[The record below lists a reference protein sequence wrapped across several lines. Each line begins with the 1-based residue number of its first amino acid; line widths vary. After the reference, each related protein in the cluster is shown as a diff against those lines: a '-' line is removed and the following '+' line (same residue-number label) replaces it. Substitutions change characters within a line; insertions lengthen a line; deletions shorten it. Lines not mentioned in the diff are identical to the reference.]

1 MELAARSGL
10 ARGQW
15 TAVTPTGLDPWLAV
29 VRLEQE
35 HDCDL
40 VAIGKH
46 GRNAVEELLLGST
59 TNMVIA
65 EGSSDVLVSARAE
78 AA

>member
-1 MELAARSGL
+1 MPG
-10 ARGQW
+10 
-15 TAVTPTGLDPWLAV
+15 VDPWLAV

-40 VAIGKH
+40 VVIGKH

-59 TNMVIA
+59 TNRVIA
-65 EGSSDVLVSARAE
+65 EGESDVLVSARRDPE
-78 AA
+78 